1 MIINKKYN
9 KHEIIFHSVSQ
20 STVTYSVLWL
30 NDRASDSQWKGREFE
45 PHQRSGI
52 FVHLGKVPNE
62 YMFGHVCKAVTT

>member
-45 PHQRSGI
+45 PNQRSGI
-52 FVHLGKVPNE
+52 FVPLGKVPNE